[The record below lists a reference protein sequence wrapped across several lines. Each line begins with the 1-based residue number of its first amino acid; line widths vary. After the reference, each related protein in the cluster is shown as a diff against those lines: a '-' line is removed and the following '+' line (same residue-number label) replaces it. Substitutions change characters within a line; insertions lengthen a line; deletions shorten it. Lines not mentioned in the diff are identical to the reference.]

1 MPLSDTSPAAKKRQM
16 EIEAAMSGEERLME
30 AFDMSL
36 FARELAKAKIRVDH
50 PEWSESQVAREVL
63 RLAFLPEPLPIGL
76 R

>member
-1 MPLSDTSPAAKKRQM
+1 MPLSDTSPAAKKRQI
-16 EIEAAMSGEERLME
+16 EIEAAMSGEERLIE

>member
-16 EIEAAMSGEERLME
+16 EIEAAMSGEERLIE